1 MSYFKISLLTP
12 QITNGQTQY
21 LESTISEF
29 FNQSDEFNA
38 KQDKEVATL
47 FTNSNKYS
55 FCYTFN
61 EKLIAFAHFYVFLT
75 FYWKYNKMSIYLN
88 F

>member
-12 QITNGQTQY
+12 QITNGQMQY

-38 KQDKEVATL
+38 KQGKEVETL
-47 FTNSNKYS
+47 FTSSNK
-55 FCYTFN
+55 
-61 EKLIAFAHFYVFLT
+61 
-75 FYWKYNKMSIYLN
+75 
-88 F
+88 

>member
-12 QITNGQTQY
+12 QITNGQMQY

-38 KQDKEVATL
+38 KQGKEVETL
-47 FTNSNKYS
+47 FTNSNLISLSIIRLPFYFYFSLLFLKYS
-55 FCYTFN
+55 FITSY
-61 EKLIAFAHFYVFLT
+61 I
-75 FYWKYNKMSIYLN
+75 I
-88 F
+88 